1 MPNDAPQ
8 LIQFNTFL
16 TLLFALQKRKRFK
29 KQLSSSSAAGN
40 DATPTPPPAP
50 VPVPAPPAEESSNAS
65 SSGSQLNKSSRKRA
79 ISSNAGSG
87 SEHGDKKRLKKLNDD
102 AITSGTVNRNV
113 EKDEGKGGHNLR
125 TRSKSLY
132 ELNTELVPR
141 VMTRTRS
148 VCAAA
153 AADIIIDK
161 SILKAAVVA
170 KGTLASGNKPE
181 AKTPTRRRSLAV
193 VKLPATDE
201 FYMLPFQYG
210 WKRELV
216 LRSNLGT
223 SRQRGD
229 VIFISPDGKKMRS
242 REDILPL
249 LKGDLTIDHFCFQRQ
264 LQNAGEPY
272 ETVRQ
277 AQPAPLRRKSLV
289 AAKKQQLQLHQQIQ
303 QKLNPNFNQ
312 QSAAVSATVS
322 GKRVPKPKVPKGAS
336 PPPEGWTST
345 MAVKGNARVLAAS
358 NGNSG
363 TGSGSSTGNSA
374 RKRG

>member
-102 AITSGTVNRNV
+102 AITSGTANRNV

-170 KGTLASGNKPE
+170 KGTLTSGNKPE

-242 REDILPL
+242 REDILAL

-264 LQNAGEPY
+264 LQNAGEPH

>member
-40 DATPTPPPAP
+40 DATPTPPP
-50 VPVPAPPAEESSNAS
+50 VPAPPAEESSNAS
-65 SSGSQLNKSSRKRA
+65 SSGSLLNKSSRKRA

-87 SEHGDKKRLKKLNDD
+87 SEHGDKKRLKKQNDD
-102 AITSGTVNRNV
+102 AITSGTANRNV
-113 EKDEGKGGHNLR
+113 KTDEGKGGYNLC
-125 TRSKSLY
+125 TRSKSLS
-132 ELNTELVPR
+132 ERKNELVPR

-148 VCAAA
+148 VCAAN

-161 SILKAAVVA
+161 SILKASVGA
-170 KGTLASGNKPE
+170 KQTQPSEKKPI
-181 AKTPTRRRSLAV
+181 RRRSLAV

-201 FYMLPFQYG
+201 FYKLPFQYG

-216 LRSNLGT
+216 LRSNFGT

-242 REDILPL
+242 REDISPL

-264 LQNAGEPY
+264 LQNAGHPY
-272 ETVRQ
+272 ESVRQ
-277 AQPAPLRRKSLV
+277 AQPAPLRRKSLL
-289 AAKKQQLQLHQQIQ
+289 AAKAQQLKLHQEIH
-303 QKLNPNFNQ
+303 QKLNPNFFNQ
-312 QSAAVSATVS
+312 QSADVSATVS